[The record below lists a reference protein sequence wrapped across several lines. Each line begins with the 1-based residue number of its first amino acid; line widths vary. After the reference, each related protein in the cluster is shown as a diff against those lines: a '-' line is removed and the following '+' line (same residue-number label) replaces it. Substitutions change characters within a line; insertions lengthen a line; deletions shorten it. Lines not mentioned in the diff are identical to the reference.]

1 MGKVKKGIKIAEVV
15 GAAVAL
21 VKDNEIQKLL
31 FGTYSDGSARGIS
44 DCINGEILSPKD
56 KEKYVYK
63 KKKKK
68 KKKINL

>member
-1 MGKVKKGIKIAEVV
+1 MGKIPVKEILSTV
-15 GAAVAL
+15 GTVL
-21 VKDNEIQKLL
+21 KDADVQKAIL
-31 FGTYSDGSARGIS
+31 GTYSDGNTRSIS
-44 DCINGEILSPKD
+44 DAACGEILSPKD